1 MIKFGSPIDLNGVTV
16 RSQMNKTRL
25 TTGFVNHNL
34 VFSVS
39 MCTESQPEVIHCLRL
54 ALMDAVKDTVQQ
66 VISVLRC
73 GRNHETDLNKP
84 RVPDHLLQSLPREWG
99 YIPRESRRKEPS
111 KGEHI
116 SSLRK
121 CPLKKQA
128 LGLFSYIKF

>member
-1 MIKFGSPIDLNGVTV
+1 MLLD
-16 RSQMNKTRL
+16 
-25 TTGFVNHNL
+25 
-34 VFSVS
+34 FSVS
-39 MCTESQPEVIHCLRL
+39 VCSESQPEVIHCLRL
-54 ALMDAVKDTVQQ
+54 VLMDAVRDTVRQ

-73 GRNHETDLNKP
+73 GRNRETDLNKP
-84 RVPDHLLQSLPREWG
+84 HVPDHLLQSLPQEWG

-128 LGLFSYIKF
+128 LRLFSCMYKKKTGYEGLALSIFRHSLEVLKCILLR